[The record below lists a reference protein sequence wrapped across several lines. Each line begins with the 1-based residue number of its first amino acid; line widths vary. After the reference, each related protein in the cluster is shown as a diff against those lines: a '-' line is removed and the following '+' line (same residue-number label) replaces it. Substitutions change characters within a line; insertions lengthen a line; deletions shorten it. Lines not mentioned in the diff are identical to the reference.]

1 MKIISKD
8 KKQKMKN
15 VHHSIKTQMITS
27 FVGLLICLVVTLMF
41 INGKF
46 LEPYYISK
54 KESRFIELYEKLNDV
69 SNEDKWDSTK
79 KNNSLI
85 HFAEKN
91 NISYLVIEKD
101 NDVHTNVHDKNMLK
115 NQMMGYF
122 LNQAQKKA
130 GHWILRMSIRS
141 TSHGIRGIRVIM
153 LICGEVWMTAV
164 SSCFE
169 VR

>member
-8 KKQKMKN
+8 KKQKIKS

-91 NISYLVIEKD
+91 NISYLVMTVSAERYIHVISEKR
-101 NDVHTNVHDKNMLK
+101 TERYMPSAPK
-115 NQMMGYF
+115 
-122 LNQAQKKA
+122 
-130 GHWILRMSIRS
+130 LRYVFRHIR
-141 TSHGIRGIRVIM
+141 IV
-153 LICGEVWMTAV
+153 EVFQEIKSEKFA
-164 SSCFE
+164 
-169 VR
+169 

>member
-1 MKIISKD
+1 
-8 KKQKMKN
+8 
-15 VHHSIKTQMITS
+15 
-27 FVGLLICLVVTLMF
+27 MF

-122 LNQAQKKA
+122 LNQAQKRKPDT
-130 GHWILRMSIRS
+130 GFYGCLSDQPVMGSVES
-141 TSHGIRGIRVIM
+141 E
-153 LICGEVWMTAV
+153 LLC
-164 SSCFE
+164 
-169 VR
+169 

>member
-8 KKQKMKN
+8 KKQKIKS

-122 LNQAQKKA
+122 LNQAQKESRTLVRVHKCPA
-130 GHWILRMSIRS
+130 FLTDTFRNFHNLIVWNV
-141 TSHGIRGIRVIM
+141 SHNGM
-153 LICGEVWMTAV
+153 CNPLIFPT
-164 SSCFE
+164 
-169 VR
+169 

>member
-1 MKIISKD
+1 MKIISEE
-8 KKQKMKN
+8 KKAKIKN
-15 VHHSIKTQMITS
+15 RHHSIKTQMIMA

-54 KESRFIELYEKLNDV
+54 KESRFIELYEKLNNV
-69 SNEDKWDSTK
+69 SNEDKWNSAR
-79 KNNSLI
+79 KNSSLI

-115 NQMMGYF
+115 NQMMG
-122 LNQAQKKA
+122 
-130 GHWILRMSIRS
+130 
-141 TSHGIRGIRVIM
+141 
-153 LICGEVWMTAV
+153 
-164 SSCFE
+164 
-169 VR
+169 